1 MTRSKILILIP
12 DGVSLRNFVFS
23 GFYEK
28 AKVNGFEVVFLNNT
42 AFDLSALGYQERS
55 LGRRKLHWLTDSFKN
70 AKKRVELNLYKKQF
84 NDEVYEKYWFKL
96 RNKTVKTTVK
106 NLISKL
112 LILFFNSEKG
122 LLFLRKKIKELESKT
137 DYYKESVKLIE
148 KEKPDV
154 VYCAS
159 QRSVLAIAPIEA
171 AKSLGLPTVCFI
183 YSWDN
188 LPKSMLDVETHYY
201 YVWSHHMKTELLKY
215 YPFVNKNQIVV
226 TGTPQ
231 FELHLE
237 ESFLLSKKEFYETYN
252 LDTSKD
258 YFCFS
263 GDDVTTSP
271 QDPLY
276 LRDFAEAIREL
287 NKKGQT
293 LGVIFRRCPVDFS
306 DRYDYVLEEYK
317 ELIVPIDPV
326 WKVYGNAWDSKMPTK
341 EDSVL
346 LSNIA
351 HHCVGVVNLGS
362 TMAFDFALHGNPCAY
377 INYHYLNDG
386 IAHEKGVH
394 VYEFVHFRSMPQ
406 KTSVVWLNSPD
417 EISSQVYEMLNV
429 KSRSIVLSTMQW
441 LNIVT
446 EQPIATTSDR
456 ILNALAELIQK

>member
-1 MTRSKILILIP
+1 MPKIDSIKKTLVL
-12 DGVSLRNFVFS
+12 GS
-23 GFYEK
+23 GPIIIGQAAEFDYSGTQACQALKEE
-28 AKVNGFEVVFLNNT
+28 GIEVVLINSNPAT
-42 AFDLSALGYQERS
+42 IMTDREVADKIYIEP
-55 LGRRKLHWLTDSFKN
+55 LTIEFI
-70 AKKRVELNLYKKQF
+70 
-84 NDEVYEKYWFKL
+84 EK
-96 RNKTVKTTVK
+96 
-106 NLISKL
+106 I
-112 LILFFNSEKG
+112 
-122 LLFLRKKIKELESKT
+122 
-137 DYYKESVKLIE
+137 IE
-148 KEKPDV
+148 KERPDV

-326 WKVYGNAWDSKMPTK
+326 WKVFGNAWDSKMPTN
-341 EDSVL
+341 EDSIL
-346 LSNIA
+346 LSNLA
-351 HHCVGVVNLGS
+351 HQCVAVVNLGS
-362 TMAFDFALHGNPCAY
+362 SMVFDFAAHQKPCAY
-377 INYHYLNDG
+377 MNYHYVDEGSVL
-386 IAHEKGVH
+386 EGVD
-394 VYEFVHFRSMPQ
+394 VYQYVHFRSMPSKQ
-406 KTSVVWLNSPD
+406 AVTWFNHPEQIGKDLLQMLLYPNSNFFETQQWFDLINQSPK
-417 EISSQVYEMLNV
+417 EEASL
-429 KSRSIVLSTMQW
+429 RIVNHLKK
-441 LNIVT
+441 L
-446 EQPIATTSDR
+446 
-456 ILNALAELIQK
+456 